1 MHCYK
6 SFWRVSVKCENFSF
20 KLFYKEELIDATF
33 YDF

>member
-6 SFWRVSVKCENFSF
+6 SFWHVKCENFSF
-20 KLFYKEELIDATF
+20 KLELFYEEELIDATF